1 MGRGNLQKRAFQ
13 KEGSIKGGSRIDG
26 ETQRSLT
33 DFKRQRPTRNQAPST
48 LPNVDI
54 HGILFPTGPTET
66 VRRGW
71 NRTAGS
77 RYAFAADGV
86 TFESSDG
93 I

>member
-1 MGRGNLQKRAFQ
+1 MISTQVVPDYSWGTLPVHLQKRYTAY
-13 KEGSIKGGSRIDG
+13 DCD
-26 ETQRSLT
+26 SLVPPVP
-33 DFKRQRPTRNQAPST
+33 DAA
-48 LPNVDI
+48 
-54 HGILFPTGPTET
+54 PTET

-86 TFESSDG
+86 TFESSGG

>member
-48 LPNVDI
+48 LPNVDVPGLI
-54 HGILFPTGPTET
+54 
-66 VRRGW
+66 
-71 NRTAGS
+71 
-77 RYAFAADGV
+77 FAVLAIVFVVYPLAQWALGL
-86 TFESSDG
+86 
-93 I
+93 

>member
-48 LPNVDI
+48 LPNVDV
-54 HGILFPTGPTET
+54 HGILFALVAIVFVVYPLAQWALGL
-66 VRRGW
+66 
-71 NRTAGS
+71 
-77 RYAFAADGV
+77 
-86 TFESSDG
+86 
-93 I
+93 